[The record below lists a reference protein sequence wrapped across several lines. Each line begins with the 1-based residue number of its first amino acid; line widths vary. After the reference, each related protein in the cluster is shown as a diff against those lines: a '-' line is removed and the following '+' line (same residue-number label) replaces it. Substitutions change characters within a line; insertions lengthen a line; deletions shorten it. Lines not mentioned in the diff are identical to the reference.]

1 MGGYLG
7 SYLYQVDEKG
17 RVTLP
22 AAFRRG
28 GEAASFI
35 LIQYHADALT
45 LYPSE
50 NWGAVQE
57 RLRELAKR
65 TPRSRHFLLALTA
78 NAHEVAPDK
87 QGRILIPDR
96 LRERVGV
103 RSEAQLVGAIDK
115 IEIWDPDRFREAMQ
129 EPGDEFGELAAGIF
143 A

>member
-28 GEAASFI
+28 AEGSSFI

-45 LYPSE
+45 LYPSDAWE
-50 NWGAVQE
+50 EVQR

-65 TPRSRHFLLALTA
+65 APRKRHFLLRVTA
-78 NAHEVAPDK
+78 NAQEVAPDK

-96 LRERVGV
+96 LRERVGIQN
-103 RSEAQLVGAIDK
+103 EAQLVGAIDK
-115 IEIWDPDRFREAMQ
+115 IEIWNPDRFREAVDRGAN
-129 EPGDEFGELAAGIF
+129 GDDDIAAGIF